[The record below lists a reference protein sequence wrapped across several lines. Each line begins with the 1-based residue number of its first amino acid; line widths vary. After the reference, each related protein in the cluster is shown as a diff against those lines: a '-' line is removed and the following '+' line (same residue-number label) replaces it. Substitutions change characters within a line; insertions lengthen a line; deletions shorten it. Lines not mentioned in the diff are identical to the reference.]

1 MNKVH
6 DLEKNK
12 RLLQTFLQDE
22 IKNMVKTT
30 LEEIAKEERDLHME
44 ADKNPLGSKE
54 EEEEEEEKKNTNRKN
69 GYYDRSLMTQ
79 WGKLENVKIPRD
91 RDGSFR
97 PFFLSRYQRN
107 LFSLSELV
115 LAMYQEGLSTRR
127 VSKVIYRLTE
137 YKYSPAWV
145 SRITQ
150 VCRETLSIWQERKLR
165 RYYPFVF
172 VDGQFLKIRRK
183 TVASEAVLIAVG
195 IDMDGRKEVLGFCF
209 PGAKESSTLYREL
222 LTKLRSRGLRDPLCF
237 IGDGLSGLEEVVR
250 TLFPRSDFQRCMVHQ
265 MRHTLLKIRRGERE
279 WLAADMRS
287 LLEAE
292 DSGAFEKK
300 LLELDAFWNRRYPRL
315 WNGWKDNM
323 ESLTAYLKY
332 PKILQSH
339 IYSTNI
345 LERFNKEVKRR
356 VKVIEHFP
364 NETSA
369 ENIVYLVSQEWNE
382 TQWHRCIKGWYEISP
397 LLVQMRKERFGLEEL
412 NVFQKVDQLLKE
424 VVV

>member
-6 DLEKNK
+6 DFEKNK
-12 RLLQTFLQDE
+12 RLLQTYLQDE

-30 LEEIAKEERDLHME
+30 LEEIAKEERAMFIE
-44 ADKNPLGSKE
+44 SNKATADTG
-54 EEEEEEEKKNTNRKN
+54 EEKKPGNRKN
-69 GYYDRSLMTQ
+69 GYYERSLMTQ
-79 WGKLENVKIPRD
+79 WGKLEKLQIPRD
-91 RDGSFR
+91 REGSFR
-97 PFFLSRYQRN
+97 PFFLHRYQRN

-115 LAMYQEGLSTRR
+115 IAMYQEGLSTRK
-127 VSKVIYRLTE
+127 VSKVIHRLTE

-150 VCRETLSIWQERKLR
+150 VCRETLSHWQERKLK
-165 RYYPFVF
+165 RYYPLVF

-209 PGAKESSTLYREL
+209 PGAKESSMLYREL
-222 LTKLRSRGLRDPLCF
+222 LTKLRTRGLRDPLCF

-265 MRHTLLKIRRGERE
+265 MRSTLGKIRRGERE
-279 WLAADMRS
+279 WLAADMHS
-287 LLEAE
+287 LMECE
-292 DSGAFEKK
+292 DPLAFEKK
-300 LLELDAFWNRRYPRL
+300 LLEVEQFWIRRYPRL
-315 WNGWKDNM
+315 WNGWKAHL

-332 PKILQSH
+332 PKALQIH
-339 IYSTNI
+339 MYSTNI
-345 LERFNKEVKRR
+345 LERFNKEIKRR

-369 ENIVYLVSQEWNE
+369 ENIVFLVSQEWNE
-382 TQWHRCIKGWYEISP
+382 MQWHRCIKGWYEISP
-397 LLVQMRKERFGLEEL
+397 ALVQMRKERFGLEEL
-412 NVFQKVDQLLKE
+412 NAFQKVDQLLKE
-424 VVV
+424 VVA